1 MFASRGR
8 SRGQHARDKRK
19 ARLPSLEKLCSVL
32 QRGNVLEGLDFKFPS
47 NYSVSR

>member
-19 ARLPSLEKLCSVL
+19 ARLPSLEKGMFCSAQGECIRRIRL
-32 QRGNVLEGLDFKFPS
+32 QI
-47 NYSVSR
+47 SVKL

>member
-1 MFASRGR
+1 MFTSRGR

-32 QRGNVLEGLDFKFPS
+32 HRGNVLEGLDLKFPS